1 MPKRVVVT
9 GMGCVTPFGNGWQKL
24 WVNLIAGNSAISEI
38 SSFDTS
44 NFRTKIAAEIKNFDI
59 EPLISKQIYR
69 KFDRFSQFAAAAA
82 KLALI
87 DAGIEPEGSGRKR
100 FGITLG
106 NGFGGI
112 NTALSQFE
120 TLQSRGAKRV
130 SPFCIPMMLSSSAAS
145 NISMLFGL
153 NGASET
159 VSTACASSSD
169 AIGLALEKI
178 RSGKADLMLCGGSE
192 AAINPLIVAGFS
204 SMRAL
209 SEKNETPQEACK
221 PFDKE
226 RDGFVIG
233 EGAAMLIL
241 ESIESATARKAGIY
255 AELAGY
261 GAANDAFHL
270 TQPEPYGLGLVLA
283 LKAALADA
291 RCKPEDVGCINA
303 HGTGTVANDRVEAAA
318 IRNVFGDFAD
328 KIPVTANKPVTGHLL
343 GAAGALEA
351 IASVATLI
359 KGEIPPVINLK
370 NQDPECR
377 LNLVANTSKKAEIE
391 TVVSESSGFGGHN
404 SVLIFKKF
412 KG

>member
-9 GMGCVTPFGNGWQKL
+9 GMGCVTPFGNGWRRL
-24 WVNLIAGNSAISEI
+24 WENLLAGRSAVSAI

-44 NFRTKIAAEIKNFDI
+44 GFRTRIAAEIKNFEIDT
-59 EPLISKQIYR
+59 LIPRQIYR
-69 KFDRFSQFAAAAA
+69 KFDRFSQFAAVAAR
-82 KLALI
+82 LALI
-87 DAGIEPEGSGRKR
+87 DAELEPAGFGRTR
-100 FGITLG
+100 FGVSLG

-112 NTALSQFE
+112 STALSQFL
-120 TLQSRGAKRV
+120 TLQDQGARRV

-145 NISMLFGL
+145 DISMLFGL

-169 AIGLALEKI
+169 AIGLAFNRI
-178 RSGKADLMLCGGSE
+178 RSGEADFMLCGGSE
-192 AAINPLIVAGFS
+192 AAVNPLILAGFS

-209 SEKNETPQEACK
+209 SEKNETPQEACR
-221 PFDKE
+221 PFDSE

-233 EGAAMLIL
+233 EGAAMLLL
-241 ESIESATARKAGIY
+241 EPLDSAKARKARIY
-255 AELAGY
+255 AELTGY

-270 TQPEPYGLGLVLA
+270 TRPEPNGLGLERA
-283 LKAALADA
+283 LRAALADA
-291 RCKPEDVGCINA
+291 KIGPGDVSCINA
-303 HGTGTVANDRVEAAA
+303 HGTGTVANDKVEAAA
-318 IRNVFGDFAD
+318 VRSVFKDLAD
-328 KIPVTANKPVTGHLL
+328 TIPVTANKSMTGHLL

-351 IASVATLI
+351 AVSVATLI
-359 KGEIPPVINLK
+359 HDEIPPVINLK
-370 NQDPECR
+370 NPDPECR
-377 LNLVANTSKKAEIE
+377 LNFVANVPKKAEVE